1 MGDPGLVVQIIQPT
15 AHIVSHPPHPL
26 LADVPIQQKLGGLPI
41 GAILSQQIVVLRIF
55 HMFDKLHHM
64 LVGQFA
70 VDGQFPLQQ
79 CQRIVRIELIDNL
92 HGIELLG
99 LDRLRFEDM
108 RGGASPQ
115 PAHNDQ
121 TLSDKDR
128 TLNLMDCELS
138 FKFAALI
145 IILIL

>member
-1 MGDPGLVVQIIQPT
+1 
-15 AHIVSHPPHPL
+15 
-26 LADVPIQQKLGGLPI
+26 
-41 GAILSQQIVVLRIF
+41 
-55 HMFDKLHHM
+55 M

-108 RGGASPQ
+108 RGGAPPQ
-115 PAHNDQ
+115 PAHNYQ